1 MTKKFTLLI
10 YKLVFFF
17 LKVLDFIFKKEFS
30 YHFKDFVN
38 INSYDEII
46 IKNKSYMFFSPNT
59 FTKWRLN
66 TFYTKEPETLKWI
79 DKFDKNSIFFDIGAN
94 IGLYSIYAAQKF
106 SVKQIYAFEP
116 SFINTRVLSRNISIN
131 KFSKKIKICQL
142 ALSNHKIKFE
152 KMNENAF
159 LEGGSF
165 NSFGSKKN
173 SFKSINFSG
182 NQYYILG
189 GSLDYLIKNKIL
201 PYPNYIK
208 IDVDGI
214 EHLILNGA
222 NKVLSSNNLKG
233 ILIEL
238 YKENFAQYNMSLKIL
253 KRHKFKLL
261 RVDGLNYIFSK

>member
-17 LKVLDFIFKKEFS
+17 LKILDFIFKKEFS
-30 YHFKDFVN
+30 YHFKDFIN
-38 INSYDEII
+38 INSYVEII
-46 IKNKSYMFFSPNT
+46 IKDKTYTFFSPNT

-66 TFYTKEPETLKWI
+66 TFYTKEPQTLKWI

-94 IGLYSIYAAQKF
+94 IGLYSIYAAQNF
-106 SVKQIYAFEP
+106 NVKQIYAFEP

-131 KFSKKIKICQL
+131 KFSTKIKICQL

-152 KMNENAF
+152 NMIENTF
-159 LEGGSF
+159 EEGGSF
-165 NSFGSKKN
+165 NSFGSKKI
-173 SFKSINFSG
+173 SSKSINFSG
-182 NQYYILG
+182 NQYFILG
-189 GSLDYLIKNKIL
+189 GSLDNLIKNKIL

-214 EHLILNGA
+214 EHLILEGA
-222 NKVLSSNNLKG
+222 YKVLSSNKLKG

-238 YKENFAQYNMSLKIL
+238 YKKNLVQYNSSLKIL
-253 KRHKFKLL
+253 KKHKFKLL
-261 RVDGLNYIFSK
+261 RTDGLNHIFSK